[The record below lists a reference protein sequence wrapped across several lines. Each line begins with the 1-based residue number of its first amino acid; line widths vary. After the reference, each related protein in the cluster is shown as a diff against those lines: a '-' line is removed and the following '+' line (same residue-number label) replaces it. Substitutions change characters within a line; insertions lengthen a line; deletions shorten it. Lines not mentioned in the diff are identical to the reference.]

1 MIDNGHALLVPT
13 SIFAIMLIYYLIR
26 KFYKSNKKNKN
37 MDSLKSSNMG
47 DKKFKQTLSEDV
59 QIKNKENYTND
70 SNIKSNNINPSDSN
84 TQNDELEKRKRDAQL
99 GGFYISV
106 FLVIVAHLMFLPL
119 LLLILIIPYG
129 LITDI
134 PGLVETF
141 IMLFDNYINLMNYFT
156 PNSGFGKFVFVGVS
170 FVCIMWL
177 LETYVNIYR
186 YFRGYMSWN
195 ELLNGER
202 WWTFLSET
210 KQNNKK

>member
-37 MDSLKSSNMG
+37 TDYLKSSNTG

-70 SNIKSNNINPSDSN
+70 SKIKPNNINPSGSN
-84 TQNDELEKRKRDAQL
+84 TQNDELEKSKRDGQL
-99 GGFYISV
+99 AGFYVSV

-119 LLLILIIPYG
+119 LFLILIIPYG
-129 LITDI
+129 LIKDI
-134 PGLVETF
+134 FGLEIFVL
-141 IMLFDNYINLMNYFT
+141 LFDMYVNLMNYFT
-156 PNSGFGKFVFVGVS
+156 PNSGFGKFVFVVVS
-170 FVCIMWL
+170 FVCTMML

-195 ELLNGER
+195 ELLNGQR

>member
-13 SIFAIMLIYYLIR
+13 SIFAIMLVYYLIR
-26 KFYKSNKKNKN
+26 KFYKSNKKIKN
-37 MDSLKSSNMG
+37 TDSLKSSNTG

-84 TQNDELEKRKRDAQL
+84 KQNDELEKSKRDGQL
-99 GGFYISV
+99 AGFYISV

-119 LLLILIIPYG
+119 LFLILIIPYG
-129 LITDI
+129 LIKDI
-134 PGLVETF
+134 FGLEIF
-141 IMLFDNYINLMNYFT
+141 ILLFDMYVNLMNYFT
-156 PNSGFGKFVFVGVS
+156 PNSGFGKFVFVVVS
-170 FVCIMWL
+170 FVCTMML

-195 ELLNGER
+195 ELLNGQR

>member
-37 MDSLKSSNMG
+37 KHSLKSSNTS
-47 DKKFKQTLSEDV
+47 DRKFKQTLSENI

-70 SNIKSNNINPSDSN
+70 SNIKSNNINQSDSN
-84 TQNDELEKRKRDAQL
+84 TQNDELAKRKRDAQL

-119 LLLILIIPYG
+119 LFLILIIPYG

-134 PGLVETF
+134 GGLVEVF
-141 IMLFDNYINLMNYFT
+141 ILLFDMYVNLMNYFV
-156 PNSGFGKFVFVGVS
+156 PNSGFGKVVFIGVS

-195 ELLNGER
+195 ELLNGQR

>member
-13 SIFAIMLIYYLIR
+13 SIFAIMLVYYLIR

-37 MDSLKSSNMG
+37 MDSLKSSNTG

-70 SNIKSNNINPSDSN
+70 SNIKSNNINTSDSN
-84 TQNDELEKRKRDAQL
+84 TQNDELEKSKRDGQL
-99 GGFYISV
+99 AGFYVSV

-119 LLLILIIPYG
+119 LFLILIIPYG
-129 LITDI
+129 LIKDI
-134 PGLVETF
+134 FGLEIFVL
-141 IMLFDNYINLMNYFT
+141 LFDMYVNLMNYFT
-156 PNSGFGKFVFVGVS
+156 PNSGFGKFVFVVVS
-170 FVCIMWL
+170 FVCTMML

-195 ELLNGER
+195 ELLNGQR